1 MAVVAAALNTKFYF
15 LRAYFFCRRRRRH
28 CPLLLHLHLHLHLL
42 NFRLDFALSS
52 LLVLRSVFLPLQ
64 LQSFCLQRV
73 FNLKIM
79 TNKKPKESTKDENG
93 NAEVEAETTIT
104 PATAEQHLSKSSS
117 LNLEEEIKQTVT
129 EQLVY
134 AYDLDGSAAD
144 QTTGKPWELFFE
156 DRKGTVPMAL
166 YRKKFHESSSSPDSS
181 SSKHNILCD
190 PIRAVATVPG
200 VTAHELCAYF
210 FSPDHRSTW
219 ESHILFVKVLETVN
233 SNTLVLHQAYE
244 SPVWTVSEREALF
257 WSAFRQADQRQLK
270 SIEGV
275 LKELKDDDPFLSSSS
290 SKLHDVWM
298 VVNKSTSRDEEISS
312 VSGKRIRLDIVVS
325 LIAETYIVADKD
337 KDKNK
342 SSSGK
347 KISRDQ
353 LRTRFHYNAQSNPGG
368 WIPLPIIRTVYKKE
382 FPKMMRR
389 FTETTAAYYRHKEVS
404 FGGDGGDGG
413 GDN

>member
-1 MAVVAAALNTKFYF
+1 
-15 LRAYFFCRRRRRH
+15 
-28 CPLLLHLHLHLHLL
+28 
-42 NFRLDFALSS
+42 
-52 LLVLRSVFLPLQ
+52 
-64 LQSFCLQRV
+64 
-73 FNLKIM
+73 M

-104 PATAEQHLSKSSS
+104 PTTVKQHLAKSN

-129 EQLVY
+129 EQLSY
-134 AYDLDGSAAD
+134 AYDLDAAT
-144 QTTGKPWELFFE
+144 QTNDNKPWELFFE
-156 DRKGTVPMAL
+156 DRKGVVPMAL
-166 YRKKFHESSSSPDSS
+166 YRQKFHESSSSPDSS
-181 SSKHNILCD
+181 SSKPNIICD

-257 WSAFRQADQRQLK
+257 WSAFRQADQRQVK